1 MHGLFYNHKKKK
13 TMPKAKTKVN
23 HNRPTVG
30 DYVKLT
36 PSANESDYR
45 KLNGKIALI
54 TVDDKEP
61 SLPYKATYGTIDRD
75 GCTDAQETTYLNES
89 DVKKLTEKQVVAAI
103 KKGMPIPIS
112 DSYSIALHKGVF
124 RVGCQKLPYELIK
137 LLGGIATE
145 KLSKRRG

>member
-1 MHGLFYNHKKKK
+1 MGYFIITKNK

-23 HNRPTVG
+23 PNRPTKG
-30 DYVKLT
+30 DYVKLN
-36 PSANESDYR
+36 PQRSDSDYA
-45 KLNGKIALI
+45 KLNGKIGLI
-54 TVDDKEP
+54 IIDDKEP
-61 SLPYKATYGTIDRD
+61 SLPYKVSYGRIDRD
-75 GCTDAQETTYLNES
+75 GCNDTYDSSYLNES

-103 KKGMPIPIS
+103 KKGMPVPIS

-145 KLSKRRG
+145 KLSKRRR